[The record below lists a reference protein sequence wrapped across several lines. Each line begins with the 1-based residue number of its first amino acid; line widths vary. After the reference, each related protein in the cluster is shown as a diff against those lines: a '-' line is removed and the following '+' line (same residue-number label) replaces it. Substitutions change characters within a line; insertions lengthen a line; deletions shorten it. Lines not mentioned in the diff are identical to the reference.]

1 MILHLALRRDWDAA
15 RASGEY
21 PWSTRG
27 LTVADVGYVHCSF
40 EHQWRGVRDRF
51 YADLRDD
58 ELILLVVD
66 ESRLSSKV
74 IVERLDG
81 APDDFP
87 HVYGPLEIDAVVET
101 RAVSRDQV

>member
-15 RASGEY
+15 HASGSY

-27 LTVADVGYVHCSF
+27 LTLDEVGYVHCSF

-51 YADLRDD
+51 YADLADD

-66 ESRLSSKV
+66 ETRLSSPV
-74 IVERLDG
+74 VVERLDG
-81 APDDFP
+81 APDEFP
-87 HVYGPLEIDAVVET
+87 HVYGPLEIAAVVDT
-101 RAVSRDQV
+101 RPVT

>member
-15 RASGEY
+15 RTTGSY

-27 LTVADVGYVHCSF
+27 LTLDEVGYVHCSF

-66 ESRLSSKV
+66 EERLSSPV
-74 IVERLDG
+74 VVERLDG
-81 APDDFP
+81 APDEFP
-87 HVYGPLEIDAVVET
+87 HVYGPLEIGAVIDT
-101 RAVSRDQV
+101 RPVS

>member
-1 MILHLALRRDWDAA
+1 MILHLALRSDWDAA
-15 RASGEY
+15 REAGSY

-27 LTVADVGYVHCSF
+27 LALDQVGYVHCSF

-51 YADLRDD
+51 YADLADD

-66 ESRLSSKV
+66 ESRLSSLV
-74 IVERLDG
+74 VVERLDG

-87 HVYGPLEIDAVVET
+87 HIYGPLEIAAVVRT
-101 RAVSRDQV
+101 REISRDSA